1 VYTIDKLGVRY
12 RHLLVHDADVATFT
26 PLGGGWAKDRRT
38 AYCHGARVDDADA
51 RSFAAIDDLY
61 ARDRKHVFG
70 GTRILDEEV
79 DVVTFRAWTDG
90 YATDARGVYYAELR
104 LGWLVACWRVENAD
118 PATLRTL
125 GHGWAADRRRVYA
138 SGMAAATL
146 RPARTVALTRR
157 FALDGRAVCGSTFA
171 IDAADAATFRALSTS
186 YARDA
191 KHIYYADERWHLVSS
206 PLHMNVAVPSVVER
220 ATFRPIGSHF
230 AVDAKRLYWMHDVV
244 VDVEPGTARA
254 LSRHFVCTA
263 DRVHYFYAGIHRSR
277 TEGKRYL
284 GMESIVLDAAD
295 PTTFRDLGEL
305 YGADAKRAYYHST
318 PIALRGSA
326 RRFEVLGANVAR
338 DDVAVYFQHEA
349 IDGADPAT
357 FAIISPGGLAR
368 SGAKWF
374 RLIDTDHGSCALP
387 ITKAEAERVLAGED
401 DELGGEDDDY

>member
-1 VYTIDKLGVRY
+1 MI
-12 RHLLVHDADVATFT
+12 
-26 PLGGGWAKDRRT
+26 
-38 AYCHGARVDDADA
+38 
-51 RSFAAIDDLY
+51 
-61 ARDRKHVFG
+61 
-70 GTRILDEEV
+70 
-79 DVVTFRAWTDG
+79 
-90 YATDARGVYYAELR
+90 
-104 LGWLVACWRVENAD
+104 
-118 PATLRTL
+118 
-125 GHGWAADRRRVYA
+125 
-138 SGMAAATL
+138 
-146 RPARTVALTRR
+146 
-157 FALDGRAVCGSTFA
+157 FAL
-171 IDAADAATFRALSTS
+171 ALS
-186 YARDA
+186 A
-191 KHIYYADERWHLVSS
+191 LVQAAPAS
-206 PLHMNVAVPSVVER
+206 
-220 ATFRPIGSHF
+220 ATQTQAPPDLTGMWINQYTP
-230 AVDAKRLYWMHDVV
+230 DL
-244 VDVEPGTARA
+244 ARA
-254 LSRHFVCTA
+254 LVN
-263 DRVHYFYAGIHRSR
+263 AGYVVAMLGYSTIYRATVGFSLWQ
-277 TEGKRYL
+277 L